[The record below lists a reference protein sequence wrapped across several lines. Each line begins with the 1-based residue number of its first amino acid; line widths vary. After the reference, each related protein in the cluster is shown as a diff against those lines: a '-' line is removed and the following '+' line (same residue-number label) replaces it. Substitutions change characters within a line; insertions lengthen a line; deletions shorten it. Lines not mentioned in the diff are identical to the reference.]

1 MPNAENAILDPFSAM
16 APTEAIMVAV
26 CGLVVVFLMLA
37 ILALVIRINSKLVSL
52 LEGKKETAAPAP
64 VAKPAAP
71 AAAPAPAAPAV
82 DEGELV
88 AVMMA
93 AIAEESGMSPN
104 SFRITNVSAAPAA
117 APVAAAPAPAPVAAA
132 PAPAPA
138 PAAAPAP
145 APAPAAEP
153 APAPA
158 AAPVSVGAG
167 ETPVNSPMPGSIFKI
182 ECTVGQSV
190 KAGDVLIVLEAMKME
205 IEVSAPVDGTVKAIA
220 VSTGATVN
228 TDDLLVTLG

>member
-16 APTEAIMVAV
+16 APTQAIMVAV

-71 AAAPAPAAPAV
+71 APAPAPAAPAV
-82 DEGELV
+82 DEGALV

-117 APVAAAPAPAPVAAA
+117 APAA

-167 ETPVNSPMPGSIFKI
+167 ETPVNSPMPGSIFKV

>member
-52 LEGKKETAAPAP
+52 LEGRKEEPAPAP
-64 VAKPAAP
+64 VTKHAPAAP
-71 AAAPAPAAPAV
+71 APAPAAPAV

-117 APVAAAPAPAPVAAA
+117 APVAAAPAPAP
-132 PAPAPA
+132 
-138 PAAAPAP
+138 AAAPAP

-167 ETPVNSPMPGSIFKI
+167 ETPVNSPMPGSIFKV

>member
-52 LEGKKETAAPAP
+52 LEGRKEEPAPAP
-64 VAKPAAP
+64 VTKHAPAAP
-71 AAAPAPAAPAV
+71 APAPAAPAV

-104 SFRITNVSAAPAA
+104 SFRITNVSAAPAS
-117 APVAAAPAPAPVAAA
+117 APVAAAPAA

>member
-52 LEGKKETAAPAP
+52 LEGRKEEPAPAP
-64 VAKPAAP
+64 VTKHAPAAP
-71 AAAPAPAAPAV
+71 APAPAAPAV

-104 SFRITNVSAAPAA
+104 SFRITNVSD
-117 APVAAAPAPAPVAAA
+117 APVAAA

>member
-16 APTEAIMVAV
+16 APTQAIMVAV

-52 LEGKKETAAPAP
+52 LEGRKEEPAPAP
-64 VAKPAAP
+64 VTKHAPAAP
-71 AAAPAPAAPAV
+71 APAPAAPAV

-104 SFRITNVSAAPAA
+104 SFRITNVSD
-117 APVAAAPAPAPVAAA
+117 APVAAA

-182 ECTVGQSV
+182 ECTVGQHV
-190 KAGDVLIVLEAMKME
+190 KAGDVLVVLEAMKME
-205 IEVSAPVDGTVKAIA
+205 IEVSAPVDGTVKSIA
-220 VSTGATVN
+220 VSIGATVN
-228 TDDLLVTLG
+228 TDDLLVSLG

>member
-52 LEGKKETAAPAP
+52 LEGRKEEPAPAP
-64 VAKPAAP
+64 VTKHAPAAP
-71 AAAPAPAAPAV
+71 APAPAAPAV

-104 SFRITNVSAAPAA
+104 SFRITNVSA
-117 APVAAAPAPAPVAAA
+117 APVAAA

-167 ETPVNSPMPGSIFKI
+167 ETPVNSPMPGSIFKV

>member
-1 MPNAENAILDPFSAM
+1 MPSVEKAILNPFEAMDPASA
-16 APTEAIMVAV
+16 ALVAV

-37 ILALVIRINSKLVSL
+37 ILALVIKINSKLVTMM
-52 LEGKKETAAPAP
+52 EGKKEAAPAP
-64 VAKPAAP
+64 AAKPAA
-71 AAAPAPAAPAV
+71 AAAPAPAAPAAPAV

-117 APVAAAPAPAPVAAA
+117 APVAAAPAA

-205 IEVSAPVDGTVKAIA
+205 IEVSAPADGTVKAIA